1 MGFPGILQ
9 KLFSGGGKGGKLRP
23 EIVPDIEPRGVVK
36 MWYGEASAVPEGWA
50 ICDGTQGT
58 PDLRDS
64 FIIGAGGKYAL
75 DARGRIGNAGR
86 EHRDGQDGD
95 QACRCRAGRHGGE
108 LGNRDRHPERRP
120 QYLDRGGRDGDRHSR
135 DDAGREHVALSP
147 SYGLRICRH
156 LWRKPKSY

>member
-58 PDLRDS
+58 PCLLYTS
-64 FIIGAGGKYAL
+64 HHVSP
-75 DARGRIGNAGR
+75 NAAFSSS
-86 EHRDGQDGD
+86 Q
-95 QACRCRAGRHGGE
+95 
-108 LGNRDRHPERRP
+108 
-120 QYLDRGGRDGDRHSR
+120 
-135 DDAGREHVALSP
+135 
-147 SYGLRICRH
+147 
-156 LWRKPKSY
+156 